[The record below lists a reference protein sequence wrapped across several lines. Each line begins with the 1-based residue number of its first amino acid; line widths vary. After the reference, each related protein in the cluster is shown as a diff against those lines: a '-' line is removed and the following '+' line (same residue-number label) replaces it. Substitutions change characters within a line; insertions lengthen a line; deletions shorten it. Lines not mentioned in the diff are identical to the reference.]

1 MGVCRHFALL
11 FATGACAP
19 PPSSAQVD
27 GPERKARVS
36 SLKELDQHLF
46 LDALVDVSTLNATT
60 DEWYSGQNS
69 PGVSVTLLACVEWL
83 CLPTRQGLSTECHER
98 T

>member
-19 PPSSAQVD
+19 PPSSAQVN

-46 LDALVDVSTLNATT
+46 LDALVDVSPSSATWRRICIT
-60 DEWYSGQNS
+60 S
-69 PGVSVTLLACVEWL
+69 L
-83 CLPTRQGLSTECHER
+83 CQDS
-98 T
+98 

>member
-19 PPSSAQVD
+19 PPSSAQVN

-46 LDALVDVSTLNATT
+46 LDALVDVSTPAATT
-60 DEWYSGQNS
+60 PGSQADPYSM
-69 PGVSVTLLACVEWL
+69 LLGAWSEC
-83 CLPTRQGLSTECHER
+83 RQL
-98 T
+98 

>member
-1 MGVCRHFALL
+1 MMYRAAWHTAAGKDFAIGVCRHFALL

-27 GPERKARVS
+27 GTEHTKARVS

-46 LDALVDVSTLNATT
+46 LDALVDVSIPLN
-60 DEWYSGQNS
+60 NS
-69 PGVSVTLLACVEWL
+69 LQT
-83 CLPTRQGLSTECHER
+83 
-98 T
+98 

>member
-19 PPSSAQVD
+19 PPSSAQVN

-46 LDALVDVSTLNATT
+46 LDALVDVSPPA
-60 DEWYSGQNS
+60 
-69 PGVSVTLLACVEWL
+69 
-83 CLPTRQGLSTECHER
+83 LPAHAIQTSLKAEHCIVLP
-98 T
+98 